1 MRPYEVVCFKPVPVS
16 PSGFDAPPKKLP
28 RWACFAF
35 HHAQASSIRDRNSH
49 RNIILGENEPCPVVT
64 RRSGLLSGT
73 GHPARDDGSSNHCPL
88 YSGQPGAR
96 QTETQRHPGLDRV
109 PFPVPSSKYP
119 CNPHPTFSIL
129 FLSNRAVKSRGFSP
143 EDRRRVPFKKREE
156 TSWLDE
162 VSSVPLQQA
171 LRNLDRAFRN
181 FFEGRAHYP
190 TFKKKRHQQSATYA
204 SNAFSWDG
212 KSLTLAKMDEPLA
225 IVWHRPLTEGCKPSS
240 VTITKDEKKL
250 AKAQRRL
257 AKRKKG
263 SKNRAKARLKVAR
276 LHKKIADR
284 RRDYQH
290 KLSTKIIREN
300 QVVCIESLQV
310 KNMVKNHSLAKAISD
325 VGWSEFVRQLEY
337 KAEWYGRTLVKIDKW
352 YPSSK
357 RCFACGHILD
367 SLTLDVRCWT
377 CPECGVVHDRDVNAA
392 KNILAAGQAVTACG
406 ESVRPGRAKAPTG
419 DSRRS
424 RKASR
429 RREESPVL

>member
-1 MRPYEVVCFKPVPVS
+1 MKQKKAYKYRFYPTDEQKQLLARTFGCCRYVYNWALRERTDAYYKRGERLYYEDTAQRLVLL
-16 PSGFDAPPKKLP
+16 KK
-28 RWACFAF
+28 
-35 HHAQASSIRDRNSH
+35 Q
-49 RNIILGENEPCPVVT
+49 
-64 RRSGLLSGT
+64 
-73 GHPARDDGSSNHCPL
+73 
-88 YSGQPGAR
+88 
-96 QTETQRHPGLDRV
+96 
-109 PFPVPSSKYP
+109 
-119 CNPHPTFSIL
+119 
-129 FLSNRAVKSRGFSP
+129 
-143 EDRRRVPFKKREE
+143 EE

-171 LRNLDRAFRN
+171 LRNLDRAFRH

-240 VTITKDEKKL
+240 VTITKDDAERYFVSILVEEDIKALEVTPKMVGLDLGLKSMVITSDGQTHGNPKFFAKDEKKL

-257 AKRKKG
+257 AKKKKG

-357 RCFACGHILD
+357 RCLDCGHILD
-367 SLTLDVRCWT
+367 SLPLDVRAWT
-377 CPECGVVHDRDVNAA
+377 CPECGVHHDRDINAA
-392 KNILAAGQAVTACG
+392 KNILAVGLTVAACG
-406 ESVRPGRAKAPTG
+406 EAVRPGAVKTKPG
-419 DSRRS
+419 KPPRS
-424 RKASR
+424 RKASQ
-429 RREESPVL
+429 